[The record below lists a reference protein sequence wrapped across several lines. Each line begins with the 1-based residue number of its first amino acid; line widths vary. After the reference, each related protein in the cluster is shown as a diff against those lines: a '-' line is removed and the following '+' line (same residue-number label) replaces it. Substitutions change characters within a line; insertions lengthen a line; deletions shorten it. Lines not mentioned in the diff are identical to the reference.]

1 MRGSCGEY
9 DDAVVSSWYGCSLA
23 ESLSVSGTKVE
34 VQKVERGEPNFEWGL
49 GCGLWVV
56 VLCSAVEVLIA
67 DVRSL
72 LIRPSLAS

>member
-1 MRGSCGEY
+1 
-9 DDAVVSSWYGCSLA
+9 
-23 ESLSVSGTKVE
+23 VSGTKVE
-34 VQKVERGEPNFEWGL
+34 VQKVERGEPNFEWGWVV

>member
-1 MRGSCGEY
+1 
-9 DDAVVSSWYGCSLA
+9 
-23 ESLSVSGTKVE
+23 VSGTKVE
-34 VQKVERGEPNFEWGL
+34 VQKVERGEPDFEWGL